1 MSVLNLT
8 EDTLLDLAVN
18 FIPLGML
25 AFFDVL
31 FWIFNPWGWDLW
43 FVFWAHVLTVIPFVL
58 LTVLTFV
65 SGRVVQ
71 RDERRVESTTE
82 HEDTAE
88 Q

>member
-8 EDTLLDLAVN
+8 KDTLLDLAVN

-25 AFFDVL
+25 AFFDAL